1 MIYSFDA
8 GGTLIKVLNSGL
20 SYKEFFNDFDNITID
35 KSTTKVIVTG
45 ARANR
50 LKKKLSN
57 RYDVEIINEIQSIGS
72 GGSFLSKKKICY
84 VISVGSGSP
93 IIDVSDSIA
102 THLVGTGMG
111 AGTIFGLS
119 SIYTRTDS
127 VESINVLAET
137 GTGEKLNLVIDD
149 IYDQSNFLNYPSTT
163 TVGNFANQTPS
174 VSRSDFICSTMKMVA
189 ETLSSLVTAC
199 MLNNIKKDV
208 VIVGGGTFYPKFNQY
223 IIETLN
229 FYDLNGIVP
238 EDALYAGCYG
248 ALIHSGNL
256 NG

>member
-8 GGTLIKVLNSGL
+8 GGTLIKGLNNDL
-20 SYKEFFNDFDNITID
+20 RYKEYFNDFDDLSINESA
-35 KSTTKVIVTG
+35 KKVIATG

-50 LKKKLSN
+50 LKKKLSK
-57 RYDVEIINEIQSIGS
+57 RYDIEIINEIQSIGT
-72 GGSFLSKKKICY
+72 GGSYLSKKKNCY
-84 VISVGSGSP
+84 VVSVGSGSP

-119 SIYTRTDS
+119 NIYARTDS

-137 GTGEKLNLVIDD
+137 GTGERLNLVIGD
-149 IYDQSNFLNYPSTT
+149 IYDQSNFLNYPSGT
-163 TVGNFANQTPS
+163 TVGNFAKQSPS
-174 VSRSDFICSTMKMVA
+174 VSRSDFICSAMKMVA
-189 ETLSSLVTAC
+189 ETLSSMVTAC

-208 VIVGGGTFYPKFNQY
+208 VIVGGGTLYPKFNEY

-248 ALIHSGNL
+248 ALIQSGNL

>member
-8 GGTLIKVLNSGL
+8 GGTLTKVLNSDL
-20 SYKEFFNDFDNITID
+20 SYKEYFNNFDDLAINE
-35 KSTTKVIVTG
+35 STKKVIATG

-57 RYDVEIINEIQSIGS
+57 RYDVEIINEIQSIGT
-72 GGSFLSKKKICY
+72 GGSYLTKKKNCY
-84 VISVGSGSP
+84 VVSVGSGSP
-93 IIDVSDSIA
+93 IIDISDSIA

-119 SIYTRTDS
+119 SIYARTDS

-137 GTGEKLNLVIDD
+137 GTGERLNLVIGD
-149 IYDQSNFLNYPSTT
+149 IYDQSNFLNYPSGT
-163 TVGNFANQTPS
+163 TVGNFAKQSPS

-189 ETLSSLVTAC
+189 ETLSSMVTAC

-208 VIVGGGTFYPKFNQY
+208 VIVGGGTLYPKFNEY

-248 ALIHSGNL
+248 ALIQSGNL

>member
-8 GGTLIKVLNSGL
+8 GGTLIKVLNSDL
-20 SYKEFFNDFDNITID
+20 SYKEFFNDFDDLAID
-35 KSTTKVIVTG
+35 ENTKKVIATG

-50 LKKKLSN
+50 LKKELSN

-72 GGSFLSKKKICY
+72 GGSYLSKKKNCY
-84 VISVGSGSP
+84 VVSVGSGSP

-119 SIYTRTDS
+119 SIYTRTKS

-149 IYDQSNFLNYPSTT
+149 IYDQSNFLNYISYPAACASLKNIC
-163 TVGNFANQTPS
+163 TVS
-174 VSRSDFICSTMKMVA
+174 W
-189 ETLSSLVTAC
+189 E
-199 MLNNIKKDV
+199 
-208 VIVGGGTFYPKFNQY
+208 
-223 IIETLN
+223 
-229 FYDLNGIVP
+229 
-238 EDALYAGCYG
+238 
-248 ALIHSGNL
+248 
-256 NG
+256 

>member
-1 MIYSFDA
+1 MIYALDA
-8 GGTLIKVLNSGL
+8 GGTLIKGLNSDIG
-20 SYKEFFNDFDNITID
+20 YKKYVNELDDIIID
-35 KSTTKVIVTG
+35 KSTTKVIATG

-57 RYDVEIINEIQSIGS
+57 KYDVEIVNEIQSIGS
-72 GGSFLSKKKICY
+72 GGSYLSKKKNCY
-84 VISVGSGSP
+84 VVSVGSGSP

-119 SIYTRTDS
+119 SIYSRIDS
-127 VESINVLAET
+127 LESINVLAET

-149 IYDQSNFLNYPSTT
+149 IYDQSNFLNYPPTT
-163 TVGNFANQTPS
+163 TVGNFAKQTPS

-189 ETLSSLVTAC
+189 ETLSSMVTAC

-208 VIVGGGTFYPKFNQY
+208 VIVGGGTLYPKFNQY

-238 EDALYAGCYG
+238 QDALYAGCYG
-248 ALIHSGNL
+248 ALIKSGNL

>member
-1 MIYSFDA
+1 MIYALDA
-8 GGTLIKVLNSGL
+8 GGTLIKGLNSNIG
-20 SYKEFFNDFDNITID
+20 YKKYVNELDDIIID
-35 KSTTKVIVTG
+35 KSTTKVIATG

-57 RYDVEIINEIQSIGS
+57 KYDVEIVNEIQSIGS
-72 GGSFLSKKKICY
+72 GGSYLSKKKNCY
-84 VISVGSGSP
+84 VVSVGSGSP
-93 IIDVSDSIA
+93 IIDVIDSIA

-111 AGTIFGLS
+111 AGTIYGLS
-119 SIYTRTDS
+119 RIYARTDS

-149 IYDQSNFLNYPSTT
+149 IYHQSNFLNYPPST
-163 TVGNFANQTPS
+163 TVGNFAKQTPYA
-174 VSRSDFICSTMKMVA
+174 SRSDFICSTMKMVA
-189 ETLSSLVTAC
+189 EALSTMVTAC

-208 VIVGGGTFYPKFNQY
+208 VIVGGGTLYPKFNQY

-238 EDALYAGCYG
+238 EEALYAGCYG
-248 ALIHSGNL
+248 ALIQSGSL

>member
-8 GGTLIKVLNSGL
+8 GGTLTKVLNSDL
-20 SYKEFFNDFDNITID
+20 SFKEYFNNFDDLAINE
-35 KSTTKVIVTG
+35 STKKVIATG

-57 RYDVEIINEIQSIGS
+57 RYDVEIINEIQSIGT
-72 GGSFLSKKKICY
+72 GGSYLTKKKNCY
-84 VISVGSGSP
+84 VVSVGSGSP
-93 IIDVSDSIA
+93 IIDISDSIA

-119 SIYTRTDS
+119 SIYARTDR

-137 GTGEKLNLVIDD
+137 GTGERLNLVIGD
-149 IYDQSNFLNYPSTT
+149 IYDQSNFLNYPSGT
-163 TVGNFANQTPS
+163 TVGNFAKQSPS

-189 ETLSSLVTAC
+189 ETLSSMVTAC

-208 VIVGGGTFYPKFNQY
+208 VIVGGGTLYPKFNEY

-248 ALIHSGNL
+248 ALIQSGNL

>member
-1 MIYSFDA
+1 
-8 GGTLIKVLNSGL
+8 
-20 SYKEFFNDFDNITID
+20 
-35 KSTTKVIVTG
+35 
-45 ARANR
+45 
-50 LKKKLSN
+50 
-57 RYDVEIINEIQSIGS
+57 
-72 GGSFLSKKKICY
+72 
-84 VISVGSGSP
+84 
-93 IIDVSDSIA
+93 
-102 THLVGTGMG
+102 MG

-119 SIYTRTDS
+119 SIYASTDS

-163 TVGNFANQTPS
+163 TVGNFAKQTPS

-189 ETLSSLVTAC
+189 ETLSSMVTAC

-208 VIVGGGTFYPKFNQY
+208 VIVGGGTLYPKFNQY

-229 FYDLNGIVP
+229 FYDLNGIIP

-248 ALIHSGNL
+248 ALVQSGNL

>member
-8 GGTLIKVLNSGL
+8 GGTLTKVLNSDL
-20 SYKEFFNDFDNITID
+20 SFKEYFNNFDDLAINE
-35 KSTTKVIVTG
+35 STKKVIATG

-57 RYDVEIINEIQSIGS
+57 RYDVEIINEIQSIGT
-72 GGSFLSKKKICY
+72 GGSYLTKKKNCY
-84 VISVGSGSP
+84 VVSVGSGSP
-93 IIDVSDSIA
+93 IIDISDSIA

-119 SIYTRTDS
+119 SIYARTDS

-137 GTGEKLNLVIDD
+137 GTGERLNLVIGD
-149 IYDQSNFLNYPSTT
+149 IYDQSNFLNYPSGT
-163 TVGNFANQTPS
+163 TVGNFAKQSPS

-189 ETLSSLVTAC
+189 ETLSSMVTAC

-208 VIVGGGTFYPKFNQY
+208 VIVGGGALYPKFNEY

-248 ALIHSGNL
+248 ALIQSGNL

>member
-1 MIYSFDA
+1 
-8 GGTLIKVLNSGL
+8 
-20 SYKEFFNDFDNITID
+20 
-35 KSTTKVIVTG
+35 
-45 ARANR
+45 
-50 LKKKLSN
+50 
-57 RYDVEIINEIQSIGS
+57 
-72 GGSFLSKKKICY
+72 
-84 VISVGSGSP
+84 
-93 IIDVSDSIA
+93 
-102 THLVGTGMG
+102 MG

-119 SIYTRTDS
+119 KIYARTDS

-149 IYDQSNFLNYPSTT
+149 IYDQSNFLNYPSGT
-163 TVGNFANQTPS
+163 TVGNFAKQSPS

-189 ETLSSLVTAC
+189 ETLSSMVSAC

-208 VIVGGGTFYPKFNQY
+208 VIVGGGTLYPKFNQY

-238 EDALYAGCYG
+238 GDALYAGCYG
-248 ALIHSGNL
+248 ALIKSGNL